1 MHPNRQRPLHC
12 IAYSEH
18 VIVDYFPLP
27 PRPMARAGVGS
38 RNPTAFALPDQRLE
52 SEEYPC
58 PGLACMGRGGKGKSA
73 EAVRHIVVGKH
84 GKLVPSNG
92 GGGGRS
98 VGEGAWSL
106 APLPEERALKV
117 PCVVFRNDCV
127 ITLWS
132 GCVIHDVVWSPDVD
146 LVYGGRFAR
155 VEWTPHF
162 GGSHALL
169 ALRIGR
175 QGGVDDLQK
184 GFGAR

>member
-1 MHPNRQRPLHC
+1 MLQCVEVAYSADFAATSLVVVVADQNVVTDYPATFLYKPCVHAPKSSK

-84 GKLVPSNG
+84 GKLVPSKG

-106 APLPEERALKV
+106 APLPARRT
-117 PCVVFRNDCV
+117 CVEG
-127 ITLWS
+127 TLCCFS
-132 GCVIHDVVWSPDVD
+132 
-146 LVYGGRFAR
+146 
-155 VEWTPHF
+155 
-162 GGSHALL
+162 
-169 ALRIGR
+169 
-175 QGGVDDLQK
+175 K
-184 GFGAR
+184 